1 MERFQFG
8 FGFVIVAH
16 VLILHFTRTAA
27 ERSDKNHVLRL
38 ALVLGLWLLQLLF
51 VFIRFNPGDRFR
63 DAAER
68 GMDIRYD
75 EVQARLG
82 YTLERYECPA
92 AAKARQLRKLAE
104 TTVAHMQ
111 QRAALARASRA
122 ADGAPRRSI
131 HSPPTISA
139 DDDLHVDSL
148 DEEEMNDDGA
158 GNGEAAAAARNHD
171 SGVAGGVVY
180 MG

>member
-1 MERFQFG
+1 MDRFQFG

-27 ERSDKNHVLRL
+27 ERSDRNHVLRL

-122 ADGAPRRSI
+122 KGGGPRRSI
-131 HSPPTISA
+131 HSPPTA
-139 DDDLHVDSL
+139 PAEVDDLHVDSL
-148 DEEEMNDDGA
+148 DEEANDDGA
-158 GNGEAAAAARNHD
+158 GHGEAAAAPKDD